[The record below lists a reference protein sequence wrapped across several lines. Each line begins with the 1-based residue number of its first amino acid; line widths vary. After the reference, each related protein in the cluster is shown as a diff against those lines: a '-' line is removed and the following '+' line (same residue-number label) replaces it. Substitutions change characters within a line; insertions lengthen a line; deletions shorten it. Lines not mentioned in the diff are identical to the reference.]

1 MVLALI
7 VSHSFT
13 LQMFFSQI
21 KSPNSHQKK
30 KKKKNQ
36 KPLEKIYEMTNL
48 KECCIK
54 YDLFNGPLFT
64 FD

>member
-1 MVLALI
+1 MVPGS
-7 VSHSFT
+7 VSGQGTETPHGT
-13 LQMFFSQI
+13 A
-21 KSPNSHQKK
+21 KKK